1 MTTFIKVLEDRAQ
14 LEKWGK
20 RMVGVG
26 LAARQQDLLFGLTP
40 HIPVLTT
47 IHGPGQPSASGTSQC
62 VCGSPLNRY
71 GDCEEE
77 KRSKGA
83 VDELVQA
90 AMDAASSS
98 AKATIGTTWHS
109 LTQRCDE
116 GKDLG
121 PMPADLDQA
130 MQRYIAATKGW
141 EWVHIEQLMVLDEY
155 RVAGTPDRIA
165 RIPGVD
171 GLVIVDLKTGAS
183 TLRFGMREVAMQL
196 AGYSRSVLYNHETG
210 VRAAVPDLR
219 TDIGVV
225 IALNPVS
232 FEVTLR
238 QVNLDAGWKACQV
251 AAWVKDWRQQKNI
264 DTSFEVAIAGQA
276 TLAAEAEAYNQT
288 LSQGDVLDG
297 MVVDY
302 PAPTPEAIS
311 QGIRHCRTREALIGL
326 WETAAKAGSWTERH
340 TAEAKVRLE
349 DIAGDQAQLAH
360 IRAS

>member
-1 MTTFIKVLEDRAQ
+1 MTSFIKVLEDRNQ

-26 LAARQQDLLFGLTP
+26 LAARQADLLFGLTP
-40 HIPVLTT
+40 HIPVLTS
-47 IHGPGQPSASGTSQC
+47 IHGPGQPNAAGAVTC

-83 VDELVQA
+83 ADELVQA

-121 PMPADLDQA
+121 AMPDHLEKAI
-130 MQRYIAATKGW
+130 QRYVAVTRGW
-141 EWVHIEQLMVLDEY
+141 EWVHIEQLMVLDDY
-155 RVAGTPDRIA
+155 QVAGTPDRIA

-196 AGYSRSVLYNHETG
+196 AGYSRSVLYNHETNL
-210 VRAAVPDLR
+210 RMAVPDLR

-225 IALNPVS
+225 IALNPVTYDI
-232 FEVTLR
+232 TLR
-238 QVNLDAGWKACQV
+238 QVDLDAGWKACQV
-251 AAWVKDWRQQKNI
+251 AAWVKGWRKQKNI
-264 DTSFEVAIAGQA
+264 D
-276 TLAAEAEAYNQT
+276 AEFT
-288 LSQGDVLDG
+288 PPSQQQLLMPSAD
-297 MVVDY
+297 
-302 PAPTPEAIS
+302 PEAIS

-326 WETAAKAGSWTERH
+326 WESAAAAGGWTEQH
-340 TAEAKVRLE
+340 TAEAKVRLK
-349 DIAGDQAQLAH
+349 DIAGDQAQIAH